1 MLLLAFLNETNV
13 RLLKV
18 ANCKWCCSS
27 FSKVDTP
34 QKISTSRISI
44 FNYPASKKVFS
55 IDILIF
61 FLSDR
66 VKVFELF
73 LETWQV
79 FKKAL

>member
-1 MLLLAFLNETNV
+1 MLLLAFLNETNE

-18 ANCKWCCSS
+18 ANCKWCSS

-34 QKISTSRISI
+34 QKIPTSRISI

-55 IDILIF
+55 IDRLIF